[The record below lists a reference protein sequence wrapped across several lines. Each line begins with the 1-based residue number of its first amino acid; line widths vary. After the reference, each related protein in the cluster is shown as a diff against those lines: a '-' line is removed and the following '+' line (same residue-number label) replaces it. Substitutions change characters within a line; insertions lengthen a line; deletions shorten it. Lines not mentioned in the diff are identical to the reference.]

1 MLKKLCA
8 QVLFKLPTQSTQL
21 EKNQKVVGNMK
32 IEKEDRYKM
41 ELEEDDDSSID
52 EDFMNKE
59 ISLPSLM
66 PLTYT

>member
-1 MLKKLCA
+1 
-8 QVLFKLPTQSTQL
+8 
-21 EKNQKVVGNMK
+21 MK